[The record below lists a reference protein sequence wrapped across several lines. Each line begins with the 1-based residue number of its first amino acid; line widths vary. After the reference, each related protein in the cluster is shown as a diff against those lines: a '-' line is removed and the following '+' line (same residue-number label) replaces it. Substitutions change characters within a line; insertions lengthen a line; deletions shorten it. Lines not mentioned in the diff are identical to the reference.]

1 MNILTWY
8 TIGYCELKLVSLAR
22 MQGRNIFDLAL
33 NLRIIIII
41 VATIVAT
48 DARHIFQG
56 VTNIS
61 SSQFIYIHR
70 SKN

>member
-1 MNILTWY
+1 MNILTWC
-8 TIGYCELKLVSLAR
+8 IIDYCDLKLFSLAC
-22 MQGRNIFDLAL
+22 MQGKNIFDPAL

-41 VATIVAT
+41 VATIVAA
-48 DARHIFQG
+48 DARHLFQG

-61 SSQFIYIHR
+61 SSQVFYIHR

>member
-1 MNILTWY
+1 MY
-8 TIGYCELKLVSLAR
+8 TGSIGLVQNVQSHQR
-22 MQGRNIFDLAL
+22 VNIFDLAL

-41 VATIVAT
+41 IATIVAA
-48 DARHIFQG
+48 DARHLFQG

-61 SSQFIYIHR
+61 SSQVIYIHR